1 MGIERGFT
9 VILLLLL
16 AGATLNLAT
25 TPVRATVAAAG
36 DDQVTQCIY
45 LFYDEGCEDCILANA
60 FIANLQ
66 KNYSIDVHR
75 FEVHNASN
83 WELLVKFFNY
93 HNVTEYDVPA
103 VFIGNEA
110 LIMLD
115 EIEARLPSLLAN
127 NSGWMC
133 PSYNSSIP
141 PYTPSSPPLL
151 IIFGLAFADSLNPCA
166 ISVLLLL
173 MVTIS
178 FSTRAIWKTGGAY
191 ILGNFIAYFLVGYGL
206 LTILQSFNLPQY
218 TSKVVAIAAIALSAY
233 ALVSRLPSQT
243 RPFIK
248 KVISSISSPLFA
260 FPAGMIISLIE
271 LPCSGGPYFLAM
283 TLISQYRV
291 TQLELFVYLFVYN
304 LIFVL
309 PLLVVLSLYM
319 FMDKPAIP
327 KHFIRYASAVVMLV
341 VGVILLV
348 L

>member
-1 MGIERGFT
+1 LSIARGFT
-9 VILLLLL
+9 LLLLFLL

-25 TPVRATVAAAG
+25 PSAQATAVDAG
-36 DDQVTQCIY
+36 EDQVRQCIY

-75 FEVHNASN
+75 FEVHNTSN
-83 WELLVKFFNY
+83 WELMVKFFNH

-127 NSGWMC
+127 NTGWMC

-141 PYTPSSPPLL
+141 PYTPASPPLL
-151 IIFGLAFADSLNPCA
+151 IIFGLAVADSLNPCA

-206 LTILQSFNLPQY
+206 LAILQSFNLPQY
-218 TSKVVAIAAIALSAY
+218 TSKVVAVAAIALSAY

-248 KVISSISSPLFA
+248 KVINSISSPLFA

-291 TQLELFVYLFVYN
+291 TQAELFGYLFVYN

-319 FMDKPAIP
+319 FLNKPAIP
-327 KHFIRYASAVVMLV
+327 KHLIRYASAVIMLV
-341 VGVILLV
+341 VGAILLV
-348 L
+348 I